1 MAACA
6 VQTGGMEPGELEA
19 GGPGDR
25 LAGQTAIVT
34 GASRGLGR
42 AIAVRLASEAAA
54 VVAIA
59 RSASEL
65 DDTVALIR
73 RSGGRATGVVLDV
86 TDGPAFG
93 RAVDEIGERLGPV
106 RLLVNNAAV
115 IAPLGPAWQVSA
127 DEWWR
132 LIETNVRGPFNGAH
146 AVLPAMTADRSGR
159 IVNIA
164 SGVGL
169 QSRANL
175 SAYATSKAALIRL
188 TEALAI
194 EAADYGVSV
203 FAVDPGYMTTAMSH
217 YLAYSEAGQR
227 WTPQAASIF
236 DTPAHVP
243 VDLAAN
249 LVATL
254 ATGVADKL
262 TGRFLTVWD
271 DVEDLAR
278 RADHI
283 VAEDLHAMR
292 LRQ

>member
-1 MAACA
+1 MKPGAPAA
-6 VQTGGMEPGELEA
+6 A
-19 GGPGDR
+19 GGRGDR

-34 GASRGLGR
+34 GAGRGLGR
-42 AIAVRLASEAAA
+42 AIAARLASEAAA

-59 RSASEL
+59 RSAAQVDE
-65 DDTVALIR
+65 TVALIQS
-73 RSGGRATGVVLDV
+73 SGGRATGVAMDV
-86 TDGPAFG
+86 TDGSAFG
-93 RAVDEIGERLGPV
+93 RTVTEIGERLGPV
-106 RLLVNNAAV
+106 NLLVNNAAV
-115 IAPLGPAWQVSA
+115 IAPLGPAWQVSM

-132 LIETNVRGPFNGAH
+132 LMETNVRGPMNGAH
-146 AVLPAMTADRSGR
+146 AVLPAMTAARSGR
-159 IVNIA
+159 IVNIV

-169 QSRANL
+169 QSIENL

-194 EAADYGVSV
+194 DAADYRVTV
-203 FAVDPGYMTTAMSH
+203 FAVDPGYMTTAMTH
-217 YLAYSEAGQR
+217 YLVHSEAGQR

-243 VDLAAN
+243 VDRAAN
-249 LVATL
+249 LVTTL

-271 DVEDLAR
+271 DVDDLAR
-278 RADHI
+278 RAEDI

-292 LRQ
+292 LRH